1 MTKTVLITG
10 GAKRI
15 GKAIAIDFA
24 KKKWNIAIHYNESK
38 DEAEKLAKEI
48 NDKGLNAFSFQA
60 DLSIGEESKK
70 LIYDVVNKI
79 GNINCLINNASIFER
94 DEVNNI
100 SIESWDSH
108 INSNLRSPVLL
119 TKYFE
124 KQLPQALNGNI
135 INIVD
140 QRVWN
145 LTPHFVSYTL
155 SKTGLW
161 NFTQISAL
169 ALAPRIRVN
178 AIGPGPI
185 LPSSR
190 QTLEEFKKQSMSTPL
205 EKASTVEEIC
215 KAIQFIISVEGMTGQ
230 MIALD
235 GGAHLSWKYEDFK
248 E

>member
-1 MTKTVLITG
+1 M
-10 GAKRI
+10 
-15 GKAIAIDFA
+15 
-24 KKKWNIAIHYNESK
+24 
-38 DEAEKLAKEI
+38 
-48 NDKGLNAFSFQA
+48 NAFSFQA

-79 GNINCLINNASIFER
+79 GNINCLINNASMFER
-94 DEVNNI
+94 DEVNDI

>member
-1 MTKTVLITG
+1 MNDTVLITG

-15 GKAIAIDFA
+15 GKAITLDFA
-24 KKKWNIAIHYNESK
+24 KKKWQVAIHYNKSYH
-38 DEAEKLAKEI
+38 EAEELSKEI
-48 NDKGLNAFSFQA
+48 NDAGFKASIFQA
-60 DLSIGEESKK
+60 DLSIGKNSEK
-70 LIYDVVNKI
+70 LIKNVLDEYGHIK
-79 GNINCLINNASIFER
+79 CLINNASVFER
-94 DEVNNI
+94 DEI
-100 SIESWDSH
+100 SDISLSSWDDH
-108 INSNLRSPVLL
+108 LNSNLRAPVLL

-124 KQLPQALNGNI
+124 KQLPNDFRGNI
-135 INIVD
+135 INIID

-145 LTPHFVSYTL
+145 LTPHFISL

-169 ALAPRIRVN
+169 ALAPKIRVN

-190 QTLEEFKKQSMSTPL
+190 QSQDDFNKQILSTPL
-205 EKASTVEEIC
+205 GRSSSLGEIC
-215 KAIQFIISVEGMTGQ
+215 KAIEFILNAEGMTGQ

-235 GGAHLSWKYEDFK
+235 GGAHLSWKSEDHK

>member
-15 GKAIAIDFA
+15 GKAIALDFA
-24 KKKWNIAIHYNESK
+24 EKKWNVAIHYNKST
-38 DEAEKLAKEI
+38 DEAEDLAKKI
-48 NDKGLNAFSFQA
+48 NKKGVSALVFQA
-60 DLSIGEESKK
+60 DLSIGDQSEELMKNVVSKM
-70 LIYDVVNKI
+70 

-94 DEVNNI
+94 DEVKDVNL
-100 SIESWDSH
+100 ELWDNH
-108 INSNLRSPVLL
+108 INSNLRAPVLL
-119 TKYFE
+119 TKYFD
-124 KQLPQALNGNI
+124 KQLPKNFDGNI

-145 LTPHFVSYTL
+145 LTPHFISYTL

-178 AIGPGPI
+178 AVGPGPI

-190 QTLEEFKKQSMSTPL
+190 QSLEEFKKQSMSTPMG
-205 EKASTVEEIC
+205 KASTVEEIS
-215 KAIQFIISVEGMTGQ
+215 KAIQFILSAEGMTGQ

-235 GGAHLSWKYEDFK
+235 GGAHLSWKYQDFT

>member
-1 MTKTVLITG
+1 MINTVLITG

-15 GKAIAIDFA
+15 GRAIALDFA
-24 KKKWNIAIHYNESK
+24 KKKWNIAIHYNKSTE
-38 DEAEKLAKEI
+38 EAEKLAEEI
-48 NDKGLNAFSFQA
+48 NCIGSNASIFQA
-60 DLSIGEESKK
+60 DLSDGKNSNK
-70 LIYDVVNKI
+70 LIENAVKKF

-94 DEVNNI
+94 DEVRDVDL
-100 SIESWDSH
+100 ESWDNH
-108 INSNLRSPVLL
+108 INSNLRAPVLL
-119 TKYFE
+119 TKYFD
-124 KQLPQALNGNI
+124 KQLPQNCSGNI

-145 LTPHFVSYTL
+145 LTPHFISYTL

-185 LPSSR
+185 LPRSR
-190 QTLEEFKKQSMSTPL
+190 QSIDEFKKQIMSTPIG
-205 EKASTVEEIC
+205 KASTPEEIC
-215 KAIQFIISVEGMTGQ
+215 KAIEFIILAQGMTGQ

-235 GGAHLSWKYEDFK
+235 GGAHLSWKYQEFK

>member
-24 KKKWNIAIHYNESK
+24 EKKWNIAIHYNESK

-48 NDKGLNAFSFQA
+48 NDKGVNAFSFQA

-79 GNINCLINNASIFER
+79 GNINCLINNASMFER
-94 DEVNNI
+94 DEVNDI

>member
-79 GNINCLINNASIFER
+79 GNINCLINNASMFER
-94 DEVNNI
+94 DEVNDI

>member
-24 KKKWNIAIHYNESK
+24 EKKWNIAIHYNESK

-48 NDKGLNAFSFQA
+48 NDKGVNAFSFQA

-79 GNINCLINNASIFER
+79 GNINCLINNASMFER
-94 DEVNNI
+94 DEVNDI

-205 EKASTVEEIC
+205 EKASTVEDIC